1 MMEVTQL
8 DIRDHVDVD
17 FREYSMYVIQSRGI
31 PNFYDS
37 LTPVQRFILLHAP
50 DKFQTTVALV
60 GHVMATGLYHHGD
73 AGLTSAINKLAR
85 PFGNSRQLL
94 LGDGF
99 FGSPVNPKPASSRYT
114 KVKIDPRTKE
124 IISSYSALNK
134 TNSEGVHEW
143 LHLDVPLA
151 LCTHIVGIAVGYA
164 SNILPRKLEDVQAYL
179 EGKPKKLLP
188 HFEGFS
194 GKVTKY
200 PDRNG
205 GWILE
210 GVFSYDDEKMT
221 MRIGELPPLVKYTSF
236 IAHLNA
242 KLNKY
247 GGHYTMTNNT
257 KKTADIS
264 IKWRSRQEWEDV
276 KTAVSKLTKI
286 AVIENLVF
294 VKNGSVVEY
303 DSIHDYL
310 DEFRIHRERV
320 VHMKMSY
327 DLKVQQGELEF
338 LRAKRLFLMFMME
351 KKRKSDEIK
360 KFIDAYNHNIRRR
373 LDSIKLTALSP
384 ETLKQVERDI
394 DLMIAQIVSQEKSV
408 RDQLDRCKQLESE
421 FKSKVKINLGSTA
434 LFEEENPYQLDG
446 IDVFNE
452 ADEVGPDE
460 DEDEEESE
468 DEQNKTI

>member
-1 MMEVTQL
+1 MEVTQL
-8 DIRDHVDVD
+8 DIKDHVDVD
-17 FREYSMYVIQSRGI
+17 FRDYSMYVIQSRGI

-114 KVKIDPRTKE
+114 KIKIDPRTKE
-124 IISSYSALNK
+124 FISSYSALNK
-134 TNSEGVHEW
+134 TNSDGVHEW

-188 HFEGFS
+188 HFEGFG
-194 GKVTKY
+194 GKLVKY
-200 PDRNG
+200 PDRKG

-210 GVFSYDDEKMT
+210 GVFSYDDDKMS
-221 MRIGELPPLVKYTSF
+221 MRIGELPPLVKYSSF
-236 IAHLNA
+236 IAKLNA
-242 KLNKY
+242 KLDRY
-247 GGHYTMTNNT
+247 GGHYSMTNNT

-264 IKWRSRQEWEDV
+264 IKWRSRAEWEDV
-276 KTAVSKLTKI
+276 KVAVSKLTKV

-294 VKNGSVVEY
+294 VKNGAVVEY
-303 DSIHDYL
+303 DSVHDYL
-310 DEFRIHRERV
+310 DEFRLHRERV

-327 DLKVQQGELEF
+327 DLRVQQGELDF
-338 LRAKRLFLMFMME
+338 LRAKRLFLIFMME
-351 KKRKSDEIK
+351 KKRKSQEIK
-360 KFIDAYNHNIRRR
+360 TFIDAYNHNIRRR

-394 DLMIAQIVSQEKSV
+394 EMLIAAIAEQERSV
-408 RDQLDRCKQLESE
+408 KTQLDKCKLLESE
-421 FKSKVKINLGSTA
+421 FKSTVKINMSSA
-434 LFEEENPYQLDG
+434 LFEEETPYQLDG
-446 IDVFNE
+446 IDVFQE
-452 ADEVGPDE
+452 SEEVEVDEDSDI
-460 DEDEEESE
+460 DEDEETE
-468 DEQNKTI
+468 DETN